1 LQSTQYIIGKNADL
15 LAEARWGH
23 SLSTKVP
30 STDVVV
36 IGGGAAGL
44 FAAIHAARRGRSVV
58 LIEHA
63 PEVGRKIRISGG
75 GRCNFTNLHCRAEHF
90 LSDNPHFVKSALA
103 QYGAKDFIAL
113 VESHKIPYEEKTL
126 GQLFC
131 NRSSEDI
138 LSLLARECSA
148 ARVEIRLGTT
158 IHGVTNDG
166 RFQIRTSTADFSSES
181 LVVATGGLSIP
192 KLGATDF
199 GYQLARQFG
208 HTIVPCRPALV
219 PLTFNAEDQERFN
232 GLAGVAFDSVASI
245 GKRSF
250 REKSLIT
257 HRGVSGPAIL
267 QISSYW
273 QGGEL
278 NLDLA
283 AGLDQREN
291 LEELWLASKRQEPS
305 LGWPTLGSRVLP
317 RRLAER
323 LLPPLPMREAKDKE
337 LRQMAQKLRRW
348 PLSPAGTEGYTKAEV
363 TAGGVNTREL
373 YSENMMSRRLNGLF
387 FVGEVVDVTGHLGGY
402 NFQWAWSSG
411 FACGQV
417 A

>member
-1 LQSTQYIIGKNADL
+1 LLSRASEGQALSAKVLSAD
-15 LAEARWGH
+15 
-23 SLSTKVP
+23 
-30 STDVVV
+30 V
-36 IGGGAAGL
+36 IVLGGGAAGL
-44 FAAIHAARRGRSVV
+44 FAAIHAGRRGRSVV
-58 LIEHA
+58 VIEHA
-63 PEVGRKIRISGG
+63 PEAGRKIRISGG
-75 GRCNFTNLHCRAEHF
+75 GRCNFTNLVCRAEHF

-103 QYGAKDFIAL
+103 RYGAKDFIAL
-113 VESHKIPYEEKTL
+113 VEAHKIPYEEKTL

-138 LSLLARECSA
+138 LQLLARECSA
-148 ARVEIRLGTT
+148 ANVDIRLGLQVES
-158 IHGVTNDG
+158 VTHDG
-166 RFQIRTSTADFSSES
+166 RFQVQTGQGRLSSAS

-199 GYQLARQFG
+199 GYRLARQFG

-219 PLTFNAEDQERFN
+219 PLTFNAEDQQRFD

-257 HRGVSGPAIL
+257 HRGFSGPAIL

-278 NLDLA
+278 TLDLA
-283 AGLDQREN
+283 AGLEQGEN
-291 LEELWLASKRQEPS
+291 LEELWLASKRGEPS
-305 LGWPTLGSRVLP
+305 LGWPALGSRVLP

-323 LLPPLPMREAKDKE
+323 LLPPLPLRETKDKE

-348 PLSPAGTEGYTKAEV
+348 PVLPAGTEGYAKAEV

-373 YSENMMSRRLNGLF
+373 YSETMMSRQQAGLF

-411 FACGQV
+411 FVCGN
-417 A
+417 AA